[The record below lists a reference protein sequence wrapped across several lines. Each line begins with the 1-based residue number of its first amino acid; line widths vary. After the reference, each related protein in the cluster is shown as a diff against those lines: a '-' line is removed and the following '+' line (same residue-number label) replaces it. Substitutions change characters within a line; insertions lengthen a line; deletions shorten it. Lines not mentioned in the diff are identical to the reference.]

1 MKEIETREDIEL
13 LVEEFYKKVKQDE
26 LIGYIFNNV
35 ENFNWDTHIPI
46 MVSFWETILLDSGT
60 YRGNPML
67 THIQLNRKSPLS
79 PEHFI
84 RWKQLFFETL
94 DENFVGSKVA
104 EAKQRVESMAML
116 MQYKIDQS
124 SKPGFIQ

>member
-1 MKEIETREDIEL
+1 MKEIETREDVEL

-46 MVSFWETILLDSGT
+46 MVSFWETILLDAGT

-67 THIQLNRKSPLS
+67 THIQLNKKNPLL
-79 PEHFI
+79 PEHFT

-94 DENFVGSKVA
+94 DENFTGVKVA

>member
-1 MKEIETREDIEL
+1 MKEIETKEHIEL

-46 MVSFWETILLDSGT
+46 MVSFWETILLDAGT

-67 THIQLNRKSPLS
+67 THIQLNRKSPLL
-79 PEHFI
+79 PEHFT
-84 RWKQLFFETL
+84 RWKQLLFETL
-94 DENFVGSKVA
+94 DENFTGVKVT

-116 MQYKIDQS
+116 MQFKIDQS